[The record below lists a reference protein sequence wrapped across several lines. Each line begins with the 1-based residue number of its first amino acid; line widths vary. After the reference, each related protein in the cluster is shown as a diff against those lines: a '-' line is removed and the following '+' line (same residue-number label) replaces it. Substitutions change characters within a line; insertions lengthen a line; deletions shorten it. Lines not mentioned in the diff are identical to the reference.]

1 MDFGF
6 GFWDVSPPTFATA
19 AAAPTFAAAV
29 KKPGPEA
36 QGTSVEEMRAKLS
49 KVRIGSPSVKAVR
62 KRGKKG
68 RRFFFE

>member
-29 KKPGPEA
+29 KKPGPKAAKSEA
-36 QGTSVEEMRAKLS
+36 QGTSVEEMRTKLS

-62 KRGKKG
+62 KKG
-68 RRFFFE
+68 

>member
-29 KKPGPEA
+29 KKPKANKSEA
-36 QGTSVEEMRAKLS
+36 QVEEMRTKLS
-49 KVRIGSPSVKAVR
+49 KVRIGNSPSVKAVR
-62 KRGKKG
+62 KKG
-68 RRFFFE
+68 